1 MLSKRLAD
9 IARTMSKNQLGVS
22 PGGVSF
28 MRGPLS
34 FNGNAQSAAKRA
46 TETKT
51 AASNN
56 YQAAMYRAKGVKKPM
71 WLLEQR

>member
-28 MRGPLS
+28 MRGQLG

-71 WLLEQR
+71 WLLEQQ